1 MSKLTKRSQLNKVIK
16 RFKKVLSTYVRPAVY
31 YGLIPGV
38 IFAGMQIEPRPRR
51 VLSELLSPRARV
63 APLTDLPDA
72 ATRAIH
78 RPQRVGP
85 LLLVLARLMHA
96 RTSRD
101 LRERT
106 EPHIGWRERHSVLQG
121 TARGTRNPKGAA
133 SLGAFPSARLRAHR
147 DKEHESSAGGHKPL
161 NPPFH
166 APGHGPRGMQ
176 DSRRHETSFN
186 SIRSPLLPTF
196 T

>member
-96 RTSRD
+96 TPPGAPRA
-101 LRERT
+101 
-106 EPHIGWRERHSVLQG
+106 PHRRAPARHSALQG
-121 TARGTRNPKGAA
+121 ARA
-133 SLGAFPSARLRAHR
+133 LRAFGTQTR
-147 DKEHESSAGGHKPL
+147 A
-161 NPPFH
+161 
-166 APGHGPRGMQ
+166 
-176 DSRRHETSFN
+176 
-186 SIRSPLLPTF
+186 
-196 T
+196 